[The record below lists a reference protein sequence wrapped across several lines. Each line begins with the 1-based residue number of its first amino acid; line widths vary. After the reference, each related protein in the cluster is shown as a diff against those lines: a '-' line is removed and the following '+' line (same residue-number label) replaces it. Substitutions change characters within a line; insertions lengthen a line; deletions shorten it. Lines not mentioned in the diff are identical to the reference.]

1 MNGETTAMESAFSV
15 KGKIAVITGGA
26 GGIGTAICRQLGSSG
41 ATVLIA
47 DVDQAGIN
55 RNIATL
61 SAEGIK
67 IFGYRTDSSNEDE
80 VVALFEEIAATH
92 GTPDILVNNAFQ
104 GFHTPPQDT
113 PLSEWQRVIAV
124 CLTGYFLN
132 AREFGRRVISA
143 QKPANIVNI
152 SSIAGSS
159 GLGRGNFS
167 YSVAKGGVNQMTREL
182 AVEWARSKIRVNAI
196 QPCSVNTPGWQKWM
210 AQEGDEAR
218 KLNELLLSGI
228 PLGRVA
234 EPEDIAWAVHFLAS
248 DASSMITGV
257 VLPVDGGNLA
267 LNAGG
272 TVGNY

>member
-1 MNGETTAMESAFSV
+1 MESAFNLE
-15 KGKIAVITGGA
+15 GKIAVITGGA
-26 GGIGTAICRQLGSSG
+26 GGIGTAICRQLGRFG

-47 DVDQAGIN
+47 DVDQDGID
-55 RNIATL
+55 RNIAAL

-67 IFGYRTDSSNEDE
+67 VFGYKSDSSNEVD
-80 VVALFEEIAATH
+80 VVALFQEISTKH

-104 GFHTPPQDT
+104 GFHTPPQDISLT
-113 PLSEWQRVIAV
+113 EWQRVIGV
-124 CLTGYFLN
+124 SLTGYFLN
-132 AREFGRRVISA
+132 AREFGRRAISA
-143 QKPANIVNI
+143 EKSANIVNI

-210 AQEGDEAR
+210 EQEGDEAR
-218 KLNELLLSGI
+218 KLTELLISGI

-257 VLPVDGGNLA
+257 ILPVDGGNLA